1 VIGSVFGASVERGA
15 EPVHGKISRISHAG
29 TGLFQGIP
37 SPFRA
42 VRYHSLVVR
51 YLPVN
56 SPLSVTARG
65 EDGEIMALE
74 SPELGIYGVQF
85 HPESVGTEFG
95 KQLLENFVAPRGLE
109 RSA

>member
-1 VIGSVFGASVERGA
+1 
-15 EPVHGKISRISHAG
+15 
-29 TGLFQGIP
+29 
-37 SPFRA
+37 
-42 VRYHSLVVR
+42 
-51 YLPVN
+51 
-56 SPLSVTARG
+56 
-65 EDGEIMALE
+65 MALE